1 MNADG
6 LAIEFL
12 LALSFYHLQSLFT
25 FFFGPGEQQRQGRV
39 CWERGCHRQRG
50 NRGKLNEN
58 EFAFLDFFLPS

>member
-25 FFFGPGEQQRQGRV
+25 FFLAQASSNGKGESAGSV
-39 CWERGCHRQRG
+39 AAIAKEETEG
-50 NRGKLNEN
+50 N
-58 EFAFLDFFLPS
+58 